1 MQSLRE
7 RRAVHVDHGKRPV
20 SLNPHRIDHE
30 HVAFVMAD
38 GVAIPGRRYA
48 RRMRLVHAHIAD
60 FMIVRIDDGD
70 PIRFLQHLHSN
81 VPKNKGHS
89 SGPTLIAR
97 SRIGHAGQR
106 DFAVFLHDLRRVR
119 L

>member
-20 SLNPHRIDHE
+20 SLNPHRIDDE
-30 HVAFVMAD
+30 CVAFVMAD
-38 GVAIPGRRYA
+38 GVAIPGRPYA

-60 FMIVRIDDGD
+60 LMIVRIDDGD
-70 PIRFLQHLHSN
+70 LVRSLEHLHSN

-97 SRIGHAGQR
+97 SRIWHSGQR
-106 DFAVFLHDLRRVR
+106 DFAMSLHDL
-119 L
+119 